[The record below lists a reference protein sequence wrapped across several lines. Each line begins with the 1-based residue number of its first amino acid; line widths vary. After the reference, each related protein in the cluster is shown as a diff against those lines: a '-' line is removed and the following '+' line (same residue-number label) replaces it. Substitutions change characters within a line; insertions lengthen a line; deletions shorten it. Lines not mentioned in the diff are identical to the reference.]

1 MMNPG
6 SSKTS
11 ATPFPARYLLV
22 LWLMV
27 ISAAVYLDRINVSI
41 AAIGIEKE
49 FAISNVQMGW
59 VFTAFLVGYAGLQ
72 IPAGVLARRLG
83 PRRTLGLLGVWRP
96 IFIILI
102 AMIPHGIGNPLIIL
116 ILLRFALGAGEAT
129 MFPATSQFVERWF
142 PVSERGKANGLIF
155 AGIGLSG
162 LTPRLMAAIILRFG
176 WRATFCFSATV
187 GALVGLV
194 WYMAARDTPEQSK
207 WVGDAERELIVSQR
221 RVASTAAK
229 QDDAQYGKH
238 KIPWPQIFSSKA
250 VLAITLSYFAYGYVA
265 WMFYTWFYTYMVQA
279 RGLNLKTSALY
290 TMLPFLAMTAGCL
303 LGGVLSDSIAKRYGL
318 RQGRCTLSAVSL
330 AITAVLL
337 VLGSRIESAAAA
349 AFMLAFGVG
358 VLFISQSIYWA
369 VAADISGEY
378 VGVVS
383 GIMNMG
389 AQVGGVCTA
398 AFTPVIAAH
407 LGWNASFSTAA
418 AIAALGALAWLVID
432 PKRDVLVVHG

>member
-1 MMNPG
+1 MSEPA
-6 SSKTS
+6 SSTS
-11 ATPFPARYLLV
+11 SGTPFPVRYLLV

-41 AAIGIEKE
+41 AALGIEKE

-96 IFIILI
+96 IFIVLI
-102 AMIPHGIGNPLIIL
+102 AFIPHGIGNPLIIL

-194 WYMAARDTPEQSK
+194 WYLAARNTPEQSK
-207 WVGDAERELIVSQR
+207 LVGDAERELIVSQR
-221 RVASTAAK
+221 RVKAAAK
-229 QDDAQYGKH
+229 EDDAQYGKH
-238 KIPWPQIFSSKA
+238 KIPWMRIFSSKA

-330 AITAVLL
+330 AITAILL

-407 LGWNASFSTAA
+407 LGWNASFATAA
-418 AIAALGALAWLVID
+418 AIAALGAIAWLAID

>member
-1 MMNPG
+1 MNPD
-6 SSKTS
+6 SSKIN
-11 ATPFPARYLLV
+11 ATRFPGRYLLV

-27 ISAAVYLDRINVSI
+27 ISAAVYLDRTNISI
-41 AAIGIEKE
+41 AKFGIGKE
-49 FAISNVQMGW
+49 FAINDVHMGW
-59 VFTAFLVGYAGLQ
+59 VFAAFLVGYAGLQ

-83 PRRTLGLLGVWRP
+83 ARLTLGLLGVWRP
-96 IFIILI
+96 IFIVLI
-102 AMIPHGIGNPLIIL
+102 AFIPRGIGNPLVLL

-162 LTPRLMAAIILRFG
+162 LTPPLMTAIILHFD
-176 WRATFCFSATV
+176 WRASFCFSASM

-194 WYMAARDTPEQSK
+194 WYLAARNTPEEHK
-207 WVGDAERELIVSQR
+207 WVGDAERKLIVSQR
-221 RVASTAAK
+221 RVKAAAK
-229 QDDAQYGKH
+229 EDDAQYGKH
-238 KIPWPQIFSSKA
+238 KIPWMTIFSSKA
-250 VLAITLSYFAYGYVA
+250 VLAVTLSYFAYGYVA

-279 RGLNLKTSALY
+279 RRLDLKTSALY

-303 LGGVLSDSIAKRYGL
+303 LGGVLSDWIARRYGL
-318 RQGRCTLSAVSL
+318 RQGRCTLSAISL
-330 AITAVLL
+330 AITAILL
-337 VLGSRIESAAAA
+337 ILGSRIESAAAA

-398 AFTPVIAAH
+398 ALTPVIQVH
-407 LGWNASFSTAA
+407 FGWNASFATAA

>member
-1 MMNPG
+1 MMNPS
-6 SSKTS
+6 SSKAS
-11 ATPFPARYLLV
+11 GARFPVRYLLV

-27 ISAAVYLDRINVSI
+27 ISAAVYLDRINISI
-41 AAIGIEKE
+41 ASSGIGKE
-49 FAISNVQMGW
+49 FSISNVRMGW
-59 VFTAFLVGYAGLQ
+59 VYAAFLVGYAGLQ

-96 IFIILI
+96 IFIVLI
-102 AMIPHGIGNPLIIL
+102 AFIPHGFGNPLIIL

-162 LTPRLMAAIILRFG
+162 LTTRLMGKIILRFG
-176 WRATFCFSATV
+176 WRATFCFSASV
-187 GALVGLV
+187 GALAGLV
-194 WYMAARDTPEQSK
+194 WYLAARNTPEEHP
-207 WVGDAERELIVSQR
+207 WVSDAERELIVSQR
-221 RVASTAAK
+221 RVKAAAK
-229 QDDAQYGKH
+229 EDDAQYGKH
-238 KIPWPQIFSSKA
+238 KIPWLQIFSSKA
-250 VLAITLSYFAYGYVA
+250 IIAVTLSYFAYGYVA
-265 WMFYTWFYTYMVQA
+265 WMFYTWFYTYMAQA

-337 VLGSRIESAAAA
+337 VLGSRIESAMAA

-358 VLFISQSIYWA
+358 VLFIAQSIYWA

-407 LGWNASFSTAA
+407 FGWNASFSTAA
-418 AIAALGALAWLVID
+418 AIAALGAIAWLVID
-432 PKRDVLVVHG
+432 PKRDVLVVRE